1 MNSKPEIPNS
11 KLTNGQLVRGLGL
24 VAAISVNVANV
35 IGTGVF
41 LKARVMTCNVGTPGK
56 ALTVW
61 LVAGLL
67 SLAGALTYAE
77 LLAMKPRAAGEY
89 GLMRDAYGRLSGFTY
104 GWTQFAIARSASAAA
119 LAVGFAIFLN
129 ALLKGALNQTFFTIP
144 YINVPFGRLQLVALG
159 AIAVTV
165 LINCGAITLSGG
177 VATFLTSIKV
187 LLLIAVGLGAFF
199 YTNGDWSHLSQANVG
214 GTCEGVAIVGGGFAG
229 FAAAMLGAL
238 WAYDG
243 WNNISFLAGEVKN
256 PERNLPLGLII
267 SMFIVMGL
275 YLLVNIG
282 YYHVLTPTEVAS
294 VPASLSVA
302 AEVVR
307 RLLGAIALTLMA
319 AAMMTSSFGALHASI
334 LATSRVPYA
343 MARDRLFF
351 KGLAKLSPRTHVPIR
366 SLVVLGV
373 WSSVLALSGSYDQ
386 LTDAAVFAL
395 TLFYFFV
402 AGSVFIFRHRQPD
415 VHRPYRT
422 WGYPVVPI
430 VYLVVVGWLLSRI
443 VWDSRSDMSATI
455 GLFLAGH
462 PLSAMAESLKAPPLA
477 SLMFIVLGLPVYLIL
492 SRQKR
497 IGNEE

>member
-1 MNSKPEIPNS
+1 MSSNLQTQNSKVS
-11 KLTNGQLVRGLGL
+11 NGQLIRGLGL
-24 VAAISVNVANV
+24 TAAIAVNVANI

-41 LKARVMTCNVGTPGK
+41 LKARVMTCNVGTPGI

-77 LLAMKPRAAGEY
+77 LLAMFPRAAGEY
-89 GLMRDAYGRLSGFTY
+89 VVMRDAYGRPWGFIY

-119 LAVGFAIFLN
+119 LAVWFAILLN
-129 ALLKGALNQTFFTIP
+129 ALLKGALNKTFFTLP
-144 YINVPFGRLQLVALG
+144 YLNVPFGRLQLVAL
-159 AIAVTV
+159 AAVALTVIINCAAVTF
-165 LINCGAITLSGG
+165 SGG

-199 YTNGDWSHLSQANVG
+199 YGGGDWSHLSQANVG
-214 GTCEGVAIVGGGFAG
+214 GTCEGVAITTGGLAG

-243 WNNISFLAGEVKN
+243 WNNITFLAGEVKN

-267 SMFIVMGL
+267 SMFLVMGL
-275 YLLVNIG
+275 YLLVNVG

-351 KGLAKLSPRTHVPIR
+351 KGLSKISPHTRVPIR

-386 LTDAAVFAL
+386 LTDAAIFAL
-395 TLFYFFV
+395 SLFFSFFV
-402 AGSVFIFRHRQPD
+402 GAIFFFFRRLPGVPRPHRTLGYSVVAR
-415 VHRPYRT
+415 V
-422 WGYPVVPI
+422 
-430 VYLVVVGWLLSRI
+430 
-443 VWDSRSDMSATI
+443 
-455 GLFLAGH
+455 
-462 PLSAMAESLKAPPLA
+462 
-477 SLMFIVLGLPVYLIL
+477 
-492 SRQKR
+492 
-497 IGNEE
+497 

>member
-1 MNSKPEIPNS
+1 MNSKLETPNS

-41 LKARVMTCNVGTPGK
+41 LKARVMTCNVGTPSV

-77 LLAMKPRAAGEY
+77 LLAMMPRAAGEY
-89 GLMRDAYGRLSGFTY
+89 GIMRDAYGRPWGFIY

-129 ALLKGALNQTFFTIP
+129 DLLGGSLKHDYFSLHLFGDYDI
-144 YINVPFGRLQLVALG
+144 PFGRLQLIALA
-159 AIAVTV
+159 AITITV
-165 LINCGAITLSGG
+165 VINCAAVRFSGG
-177 VATFLTSIKV
+177 VATVLTSIKV
-187 LLLIAVGLGAFF
+187 LLLIGVGLGAFF
-199 YTNGDWSHLSQANVG
+199 YGNGDWSHLSQANIG
-214 GTCEGVAIVGGGFAG
+214 GACERVAITTGGFAG

-243 WNNISFLAGEVKN
+243 WNNITFLAGEVKQ

-267 SMFIVMGL
+267 SMFLVMGL
-275 YLLVNIG
+275 YLLVNLS
-282 YYHVLTPTEVAS
+282 YYHVLSPTEIANVA
-294 VPASLSVA
+294 ASSSTA

-307 RLLGAIALTLMA
+307 RLLGAVAVTLMA

-351 KGLAKLSPRTHVPIR
+351 EGLSKVSPRTHVPIR
-366 SLVVLGV
+366 SLVVLGI
-373 WSSVLALSGSYDQ
+373 WSGVLTLSGSYDT
-386 LTDAAVFAL
+386 LTDSAIFAL
-395 TLFYFFV
+395 TLFYAFV
-402 AGSVFIFRHRQPD
+402 AGSVFIFRRRLPD
-415 VHRPYRT
+415 APRPYRT

-430 VYLVVVGWLLSRI
+430 LFLVVTGWLILTTI
-443 VWDSRSDMSATI
+443 WNTPKQSAI
-455 GLFLAGH
+455 GLGLI
-462 PLSAMAESLKAPPLA
+462 L
-477 SLMFIVLGLPVYLIL
+477 VGLPVYLIW
-492 SRQKR
+492 SRR
-497 IGNEE
+497 DRRMNEK

>member
-1 MNSKPEIPNS
+1 LKPESPNS
-11 KLTNGQLVRGLGL
+11 LSNGQLVRGLGL
-24 VAAISVNVANV
+24 TAAISVNVANV

-61 LVAGLL
+61 LMAGLL

-77 LLAMKPRAAGEY
+77 LLAMMPRAAGEY
-89 GLMRDAYGRLSGFTY
+89 GIMRDAYGRPWGFIY

-129 ALLKGALNQTFFTIP
+129 ELLGGSLKHVYFSLHLPGG
-144 YINVPFGRLQLVALG
+144 YDVPFGRLQLIALT
-159 AIAVTV
+159 AISVTV
-165 LINCGAITLSGG
+165 LINCAAVRFSGN
-177 VATFLTSIKV
+177 VATVLTSIKV

-199 YTNGDWSHLSQANVG
+199 YGNGDWSHLSQANVG
-214 GTCEGVAIVGGGFAG
+214 GACEDVSITTGGFAG

-243 WNNISFLAGEVKN
+243 WNNITFLAGEVKQ

-267 SMFIVMGL
+267 SMFLVMGL
-275 YLLVNIG
+275 YLLVNLS
-282 YYHVLTPTEVAS
+282 YYHVLTPTEIAN

-307 RLLGAIALTLMA
+307 RLLGAIAVTLMA

-351 KGLAKLSPRTHVPIR
+351 AGLAKLSPRTHVPIR
-366 SLVVLGV
+366 SLVVLGI
-373 WSSVLALSGSYDQ
+373 WSGVLALSGSYDT
-386 LTDAAVFAL
+386 LTDSAIFAL
-395 TLFYFFV
+395 TLFYAFV
-402 AGSVFIFRHRQPD
+402 AGSVFIFRRRMPD
-415 VHRPYRT
+415 APRPYRT

-430 VYLVVVGWLLSRI
+430 VFLLVNAWLISTTI
-443 VWDSRSDMSATI
+443 WNTPKQSAI
-455 GLFLAGH
+455 GLGLI
-462 PLSAMAESLKAPPLA
+462 L
-477 SLMFIVLGLPVYLIL
+477 IGLPVYLIW
-492 SRQKR
+492 SKR
-497 IGNEE
+497 DRSMNEN

>member
-1 MNSKPEIPNS
+1 MKPETS
-11 KLTNGQLVRGLGL
+11 SNGQLVRGLGL
-24 VAAISVNVANV
+24 IAAIAVNVANV

-41 LKARVMTCNVGTPGK
+41 LKARVMTSNVGTPGK

-77 LLAMKPRAAGEY
+77 LLAMMPRAAGEY
-89 GLMRDAYGRLSGFTY
+89 GIMRDAYGRPWGFIY

-129 ALLKGALNQTFFTIP
+129 QLLGGSLEHVYFSLHLP
-144 YINVPFGRLQLVALG
+144 RGYDVPFKGIQLIALT

-165 LINCGAITLSGG
+165 LINCAAISFSGG
-177 VATFLTSIKV
+177 VATVLTSIKV
-187 LLLIAVGLGAFF
+187 LLLIGVGLGAFF
-199 YTNGDWSHLSQANVG
+199 YSNGDWSHLSQANVG
-214 GTCEGVAIVGGGFAG
+214 GACEGVAITTGGFAG

-243 WNNISFLAGEVKN
+243 WNNITFLAGEVKN

-267 SMFIVMGL
+267 SMFLVMGL
-275 YLLVNIG
+275 YLLVNLS
-282 YYHVLTPTEVAS
+282 YYHVLTPTQIAN

-307 RLLGAIALTLMA
+307 RLLGAVAVTLIA

-351 KGLAKLSPRTHVPIR
+351 QGLAKVSPHTHVPIR
-366 SLVVLGV
+366 SLVALGI
-373 WSSVLALSGSYDQ
+373 WSGVLALSGSYDT
-386 LTDAAVFAL
+386 LTDSAIFAL
-395 TLFYFFV
+395 TLFYAFV
-402 AGSVFIFRHRQPD
+402 AGSVFIFRRRLPD
-415 VHRPYRT
+415 APRPYRT

-430 VYLVVVGWLLSRI
+430 VFLVVTAWLILTTI
-443 VWDSRSDMSATI
+443 WNTPKQSAI
-455 GLFLAGH
+455 GLG
-462 PLSAMAESLKAPPLA
+462 
-477 SLMFIVLGLPVYLIL
+477 LMVIGLPVYLYW
-492 SRQKR
+492 SRRDRLAGQ
-497 IGNEE
+497 

>member
-1 MNSKPEIPNS
+1 MGAQITNSNS

-24 VAAISVNVANV
+24 TAAIAVNVANI

-77 LLAMKPRAAGEY
+77 LLAMMPRAAGEY
-89 GLMRDAYGRLSGFTY
+89 GIMRDAYGRPWGFIY

-129 ALLKGALNQTFFTIP
+129 DLVGGKLKHDYFSVNLPGG
-144 YINVPFGRLQLVALG
+144 INVPFGRLQLVALL
-159 AIAVTV
+159 AIGVTV
-165 LINCGAITLSGG
+165 LINCAAVRFSGG
-177 VATFLTSIKV
+177 FATVLTAIKV
-187 LLLIAVGLGAFF
+187 LVLIGVGLGAFF
-199 YTNGDWSHLSQANVG
+199 YSSGDWSNLAQANAG
-214 GTCEGVAIVGGGFAG
+214 GLCEKVSITTGGFAG

-243 WNNISFLAGEVKN
+243 WNNITFLAGEVKH

-267 SMFIVMGL
+267 SMFLVMGL
-275 YLLVNIG
+275 YLLVNLS
-282 YYHVLTPTEVAS
+282 YYHVLSPTEIANVA
-294 VPASLSVA
+294 ASSSVA

-307 RLLGAIALTLMA
+307 RLLGAVAVTLIA
-319 AAMMTSSFGALHASI
+319 AAMMMSSFGALHASI

-351 KGLAKLSPRTHVPIR
+351 KGLSKVSSRTRVPIR

-373 WSSVLALSGSYDQ
+373 WSSVLTLSGSYDQ
-386 LTDAAVFAL
+386 LTDSAIFAL
-395 TLFYFFV
+395 TLFYAFV
-402 AGSVFIFRHRQPD
+402 AGSVFIFRRRLPD
-415 VHRPYRT
+415 AARPYRT
-422 WGYPVVPI
+422 WGYPIVPMVFLI
-430 VYLVVVGWLLSRI
+430 VNAWLIITTIWSTPKQ
-443 VWDSRSDMSATI
+443 SAI
-455 GLFLAGH
+455 GLGLI
-462 PLSAMAESLKAPPLA
+462 L
-477 SLMFIVLGLPVYLIL
+477 IGLPVYLIW
-492 SRQKR
+492 SKR
-497 IGNEE
+497 DRSANEE